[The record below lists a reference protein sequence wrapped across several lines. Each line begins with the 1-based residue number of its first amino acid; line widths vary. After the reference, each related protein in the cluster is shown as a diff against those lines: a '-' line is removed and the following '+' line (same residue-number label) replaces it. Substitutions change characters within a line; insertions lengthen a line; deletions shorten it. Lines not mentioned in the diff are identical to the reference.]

1 MRWLDRL
8 LARWTPPKRQP
19 IAMLERAGEVVE
31 IEGRIEALGLLEDPV
46 TGASA
51 VLIHYRA
58 RIPGVGQR
66 YFGVLE
72 TRQVADRVIAVD
84 FMLRDQTGAA
94 RIVVAGARQDAV
106 DLHLRLLEQFG
117 VALMPE
123 VDLMVPGEWIRVR
136 GRVRSLGESGSPHRR
151 EPDGAVVVAEA
162 FERVSRPVRA

>member
-8 LARWTPPKRQP
+8 LARWSPATHLP
-19 IAMLERAGEVVE
+19 IAGLERAGQLVE
-31 IEGRIEALGLLEDPV
+31 IEGRIEALGLLEDPISG
-46 TGASA
+46 TPA

-72 TRQVADRVIAVD
+72 TRRVADLVLAVD
-84 FMLRDQTGAA
+84 FVLRDETGAA
-94 RIVVAGARQDAV
+94 RIVVASKLPDVAE
-106 DLHLRLLEQFG
+106 LHVRLLEQFG

-123 VDLMVPGEWIRVR
+123 VELMVPGEWIRVR

-151 EPDGAVVVAEA
+151 EPDGVVVVAEA
-162 FERVSRPVRA
+162 FERV